1 MITLLIDTHGNEI
14 NLRLY
19 KEEQLLDFIVNSEN
33 QSHSEITMPALKEL
47 LERNALTPNKINKI
61 ITIIIIF

>member
-47 LERNALTPNKINKI
+47 LERNALTPN
-61 ITIIIIF
+61 